1 MQIRRSCDLFFVVIK
16 TTTASRDSLPSGR
29 EGFRC
34 SARRRQRL
42 CAAGAA
48 SRQPVGVP
56 AYRPSEAWDWCEP
69 KVSWSDIIK
78 M

>member
-34 SARRRQRL
+34 SA
-42 CAAGAA
+42 A